1 MLTYSRVAAYTAQVL
16 QRLPDPNFLY
26 VNIAG
31 PYAFSDKDYHIAVRY
46 GLLARFE
53 CGQGAESGDARVI
66 REQIRELLAED
77 TAAEQ
82 AATPTAA
89 EDNTIIAVDPRH
101 FTPDDPRE
109 VVAEFYEA
117 IANWTSSSLS
127 DDSSEESQKFAAK
140 HLPVVRMVFNDVPVD
155 MESHNLRDWLEK
167 CTWTAQ

>member
-1 MLTYSRVAAYTAQVL
+1 MLK
-16 QRLPDPNFLY
+16 RLPDPKFSY

-82 AATPTAA
+82 AATLTAA

-117 IANWTSSSLS
+117 IANWTSSGLT
-127 DDSSEESQKFAAK
+127 DDSSEELQKFAVK

-155 MESHNLRDWLEK
+155 MEPHNLRDWLEK